1 MKKIYRGYKD
11 TEVVVLA
18 TKIECPHCQGEWKEE
33 DMDECGKTYLIYCHE
48 CGKHFE
54 MYFDA
59 D

>member
-11 TEVVVLA
+11 TEVLQLA
-18 TKIECPHCQGEWKEE
+18 TKIECPHCGAEWLEE
-33 DMDECGKTYLIYCHE
+33 DADVCGETYKLTCDCCDIE
-48 CGKHFE
+48 FE